1 MSATTASARRVE
13 EVVTRPV
20 EHDRWDD
27 LVEVFG
33 SNGGCEGCWCMYWRV
48 TSGPEYDRMRGAPAR
63 AEFSR
68 LVRDGEV
75 PGLLAYHDE
84 RPVGWCAVAP
94 RPAYVRL
101 RRSRTLRP
109 AEPDDP
115 GVWAVPCFYI
125 KNEHRRRGV
134 ADQLLAAAVRHAERQ
149 GAHTIEAYPTDSE
162 HRRYSSGELHMGT
175 VDLFTRHGFSE
186 VDRPSPGRVIVRRDL
201 A

>member
-1 MSATTASARRVE
+1 MSAKAASTQRDD
-13 EVVTRPV
+13 VTIRPA

-27 LVEVFG
+27 IVQAFG
-33 SNGGCEGCWCMYWRV
+33 DNGGCEGCWCMYWRV
-48 TSGPEYDRMRGAPAR
+48 PSGPEYARMRGAPAR

-68 LVRDGEV
+68 LVREGEV
-75 PGLLAYHDE
+75 PGLLAYRDGH
-84 RPVGWCAVAP
+84 PVGWCAVAP

-109 AEPDDP
+109 AEPDDH

-125 KNEHRRRGV
+125 KNGQRRRGV
-134 ADQLLAAAVRHAERQ
+134 ADQLLAAAIRHAEQ
-149 GAHTIEAYPTDSE
+149 HGAHTIEAYPTDSE

-175 VDLFTRHGFSE
+175 VDLFTRHGFTE
-186 VDRPSPGRVIVRRDL
+186 TERPSPGRVIVRRGL